1 MIDISKF
8 RGPLSWSVLS
18 LLVIVVYGIIAVT
31 NSLSPLLQR
40 TASEVE
46 DTQTTALL
54 AMHDDM
60 ITTDVS
66 RFKGRSAFFKPVRKA
81 PPPPPPPP
89 PRPVDDNPGTP
100 VPDPGPPPAPATYMG
115 PELIAIIGD
124 EAWFRG
130 TGSGVEAVIRIQ
142 SGEETNGLKVVS
154 TALPSMV
161 TVEYRRGV
169 YEIDLFSTEEPFFL
183 KEPPPTPE
191 TGFLKEVDSFEE
203 TPASS

>member
-1 MIDISKF
+1 MDISKF
-8 RGPLSWSVLS
+8 RGPSSWSVLS

-60 ITTDVS
+60 IATDVS
-66 RFKGRSAFFKPVRKA
+66 RFQGRSAFFKPVRKA

-89 PRPVDDNPGTP
+89 PRPVDDDPSTP

-130 TGSGVEAVIRIQ
+130 TGSGVEAVIRIK
-142 SGEETNGLKVVS
+142 SGAETNGLKVVS
-154 TALPSMV
+154 TTLPSMV

-191 TGFLKEVDSFEE
+191 TGFLKEVDNFEDPP
-203 TPASS
+203 TTS